1 MPWLETNPM
10 DQRLQFLED
19 VRLDRFSFTEL
30 CAHRQISRKT
40 GYKWVA
46 RAAAE
51 GRRGLADRS
60 RAPHHCPHKMSDEM
74 AALLCEFRIKHDDWG
89 ARKLLKVLQAR
100 HPTRRDWPA
109 PSTVADLFTREGL
122 SRRPR
127 RRRPRP
133 DHPGAP
139 AIHTAAPNDLWTAD
153 FKGEFRTGDG
163 IYCYPLTIAD
173 LHARYLL
180 DCHGRYSTKTRTA
193 WPVFEQAFRAYG
205 LPRAIRTDNGPPF
218 ATTSI
223 HGLSKLS
230 VWWMRLGIQH
240 QRITPGMPSENGAH
254 ERMHRSL
261 KRRAIRPARATMAA
275 QQRAFNAFRA
285 EYNDERPH
293 EALGMETPASQYT
306 SSPRPYP
313 ATLPVPEYPGHYTV
327 KQITTGGTFRFAHR
341 VLYLANALT
350 GELVGLDEVDDGVWW
365 IYFGTTLI
373 ATLDERNYIIK
384 E

>member
-1 MPWLETNPM
+1 M
-10 DQRLQFLED
+10 
-19 VRLDRFSFTEL
+19 TEL

-40 GYKWVA
+40 GYKWIA
-46 RAAAE
+46 RGAEE

-60 RAPHHCPHKMSDEM
+60 RAPRHCPHKISAEM
-74 AALLCEFRIKHDDWG
+74 ATLLCEFRIKHDDWG
-89 ARKLLKVLQAR
+89 ARKLLKVLKDR
-100 HPTRRDWPA
+100 HPRRRDWPA
-109 PSTVADLFTREGL
+109 ASTVADLFSREGL
-122 SRRPR
+122 ARRPR

-139 AIHTAAPNDLWTAD
+139 AIHTEAPNDLWTAD

-173 LHARYLL
+173 LHARFLL
-180 DCHGRYSTKTRTA
+180 DCHGRYSTKTVTA
-193 WPVFEQAFRAYG
+193 WPVFETAFREYG

-240 QRITPGMPSENGAH
+240 QRITPGTPSENGAH

-293 EALGMETPASQYT
+293 ESLGMETPASQYT
-306 SSPRPYP
+306 SSARPYP
-313 ATLPVPEYPGHYTV
+313 ARVPVPEYPGHYTV
-327 KQITTGGTFRFAHR
+327 KQITTGGTFRFANR

-350 GELVGLDEVDDGVWW
+350 GERVGMDEVDDGVWW